1 MAINLWKRFENLIKP
16 AAEEVVT
23 ITAIHA
29 DGTVT
34 ATTMTGGTVRLRC
47 AIEIEVADKAFSA
60 AGEVRAKAPALTYY
74 ELEV

>member
-1 MAINLWKRFENLIKP
+1 MAINLWRRFESLIKP

-34 ATTMTGGTVRLRC
+34 ATTMTNGVVRLRC
-47 AIEIEVADKAFSA
+47 AIELVVGDKAFA
-60 AGEVRAKAPALTYY
+60 ADGAIIGKAPSLTYY

>member
-1 MAINLWKRFENLIKP
+1 MAINLWKRFEELIKP

-23 ITAIHA
+23 ITAVNA

-34 ATTMTGGTVRLRC
+34 GTTLTGGVVRLRC
-47 AIEIEVADKAFSA
+47 AIDVSVDEKVFAAANEVK
-60 AGEVRAKAPALTYY
+60 AKAPNLAYY

>member
-1 MAINLWKRFENLIKP
+1 MAINLWRRFESLIKP

-47 AIEIEVADKAFSA
+47 AVEVVVGDKAFAA
-60 AGEVRAKAPALTYY
+60 AGEVKGKAPDLTYY

>member
-1 MAINLWKRFENLIKP
+1 MAINLWRRFEQLIKP

-34 ATTMTGGTVRLRC
+34 ATTMTGGAMRLRC
-47 AIEIEVADKAFSA
+47 AITVAVDDKAFA
-60 AGEVRAKAPALTYY
+60 ADGEVRAVAPSLTYY

>member
-1 MAINLWKRFENLIKP
+1 MAINIWRRFENLIKP
-16 AAEEVVT
+16 AAEEVVI

-47 AIEIEVADKAFSA
+47 AVEIEVGNKAFAA

>member
-1 MAINLWKRFENLIKP
+1 MAINIWRRFEELIKP

-23 ITAIHA
+23 ITAVNG

-34 ATTMTGGTVRLRC
+34 ATTLTNGVLRLRC
-47 AIEIEVADKAFSA
+47 SIDVSPGDKAFAA
-60 AGEVRAKAPALTYY
+60 AGEIRAKAPSLAYY